1 MIQTLLL
8 GSRLVVTPPFRHVA
22 IPRFNA
28 PGLQLGEYGGRPAHG
43 AEQLLAAMSS
53 TQARGGSVQMNFVP
67 RKSNRDIA
75 LAAVHQ
81 SGDALRYASA
91 ELQGDREVVLAAVR
105 QYGDA
110 LRHASSE
117 LQANREVVLAAVQQE
132 DGSALVYAS
141 AELKADREVV
151 LTAVHQS
158 GHALRYASAELR
170 ADRQIVLAAAHQNER
185 ALVYASAELKADRE
199 VMLAAVHQNGHAL
212 EHASPELR
220 ADRQVVLAAVY
231 QKPLVLRHASAEL
244 QRDDA
249 VFKASNHAFVHLD
262 RLADQGRLKVLRTE
276 ASVRE
281 CGDQMKN
288 CLAGYDFA
296 MCGSHILVKLD
307 GDDGTPLAVGSFAEN
322 GEWDQIR
329 YAYNRDAKK
338 GGGSRACGRGSAAA
352 LPSASTDVVFQ
363 QFEAFLPAL
372 QAFQLELRAQ

>member
-28 PGLQLGEYGGRPAHG
+28 PGVQLGKYGGRPAHG
-43 AEQLLAAMSS
+43 AEQLLAAMSN
-53 TQARGGSVQMNFVP
+53 TQARGGSVQMSFVT
-67 RKSNRDIA
+67 RESSRDVV
-75 LAAVHQ
+75 LTAVHQ

-110 LRHASSE
+110 LRHASAE

-141 AELKADREVV
+141 AELKADRDIV

-212 EHASPELR
+212 GYASAELR
-220 ADRQVVLAAVY
+220 ADCEVVLAAVD

-262 RLADQGRLKVLRTE
+262 RLSDQGRLKVLRTE

-329 YAYNRDAKK
+329 YAYNRDAKA
-338 GGGSRACGRGSAAA
+338 GGSRACGRGSAAA
-352 LPSASTDVVFQ
+352 LPPASTDVFQ

>member
-81 SGDALRYASA
+81 SGD
-91 ELQGDREVVLAAVR
+91 
-105 QYGDA
+105 
-110 LRHASSE
+110 
-117 LQANREVVLAAVQQE
+117 
-132 DGSALVYAS
+132 
-141 AELKADREVV
+141 
-151 LTAVHQS
+151 
-158 GHALRYASAELR
+158 ALRYASAELR

-352 LPSASTDVVFQ
+352 LPPASTDVVFQ